1 MIYVFG
7 DSHAKFN
14 FINCPFP
21 IKILEENSITMYRV
35 GRDKEIIHFNK
46 QYLGKDNIFVFC
58 FGEIDCRAHI
68 TKQVQLGREKEEIIK
83 SLVDS
88 YLNAIQVLIT
98 EYHKIIICEVPP
110 ATKES
115 DYHKLHNNF
124 PFYDT
129 DEERVENTLR
139 MNYYLKE
146 ATKNKFLL
154 LEYHDYYARADGTL
168 NYELSDQCVHIK
180 ENRYIH
186 EQLFNL
192 IL

>member
-88 YLNAIQVLIT
+88 YLNTLRLLIT
-98 EYHKIIICEVPP
+98 EYDKIIICEVPP
-110 ATKES
+110 ATRES
-115 DYHKLHNNF
+115 DYHILHNNF

-129 DEERVENTLR
+129 DKERVENTLR
-139 MNYYLKE
+139 MNSYLKE
-146 ATKNKFLL
+146 ATKNTFVL
-154 LEYHDYYARADGTL
+154 LEYHEYYARADGTL
-168 NYELSDQCVHIK
+168 KYELSDQCVHIK
-180 ENRYIH
+180 ENTYIH
-186 EQLFNL
+186 EQLFNI

>member
-1 MIYVFG
+1 
-7 DSHAKFN
+7 
-14 FINCPFP
+14 
-21 IKILEENSITMYRV
+21 MYRV

-46 QYLGKDNIFVFC
+46 QYLGKENVFVFC

-88 YLNAIQVLIT
+88 YLNTIRLLIT
-98 EYHKIIICEVPP
+98 EYDKIIICEVPP
-110 ATKES
+110 ATRES
-115 DYHKLHNNF
+115 DYHILHDNF

-139 MNYYLKE
+139 MNSYLKE
-146 ATKNKFLL
+146 ATKNTFVL
-154 LEYHDYYARADGTL
+154 LEYHNYYARADGTL
-168 NYELSDQCVHIK
+168 KYELSDQCVHIK